1 MADTASDEVF
11 ERVRDEYMPGVYD
24 EIRQLAQRKSAGT
37 ELRPLDVFRAFE
49 EYFAGLPR
57 GREGTGQALST
68 FIHEHIF
75 LLSALFLTIVFGLF
89 GLYHGEEDEVSS
101 FLDIAKIFAGAVVGG
116 AAGSTV
122 ASMTRRRGA
131 GGAQPGR

>member
-1 MADTASDEVF
+1 MSNEASDAVF
-11 ERVRDEYMPGVYD
+11 ERVRDEYMPGVYR
-24 EIRQLAQRKSAGT
+24 EIRALAQKKSGGG
-37 ELRPLDVFRAFE
+37 ELRSLDVFRAFE

-57 GREGTGQALST
+57 ASERQALSG
-68 FIHEHIF
+68 FVHEHVF

-122 ASMTRRRGA
+122 ASMARRRGGP
-131 GGAQPGR
+131 GGTRA

>member
-1 MADTASDEVF
+1 MADKASDAVF
-11 ERVRDEYMPGVYD
+11 DRVRDEYMPPVYE
-24 EIRQLAQRKSAGT
+24 EIRQMAQRKCGGN
-37 ELRPLDVFRAFE
+37 ELRPLEVFRAFE

-57 GREGTGQALST
+57 GAGRGIST
-68 FIHEHIF
+68 FVQEHIF

-122 ASMTRRRGA
+122 ASMARRRGGPA
-131 GGAQPGR
+131 GR

>member
-1 MADTASDEVF
+1 MPNDAPNAVF
-11 ERVRDEYMPGVYD
+11 DRVRDEYMPAIYE
-24 EIRQLAQRKSAGT
+24 EIRLQAQRKCGGG

-49 EYFAGLPR
+49 EYFSGLPR
-57 GREGTGQALST
+57 GVRTQSAFFQEN
-68 FIHEHIF
+68 IF

-89 GLYHGEEDEVSS
+89 GLYHGDESEVSS

-122 ASMTRRRGA
+122 ASMARRRGS
-131 GGAQPGR
+131 GAPK

>member
-1 MADTASDEVF
+1 MADNASDAVF
-11 ERVRDEYMPGVYD
+11 ERVRDEYMPPVYE
-24 EIRQLAQRKSAGT
+24 EIRQMAQRKCGGN
-37 ELRPLDVFRAFE
+37 ELRPLEVFRAFE

-57 GREGTGQALST
+57 GRSQPGFL
-68 FIHEHIF
+68 HEHIF

-89 GLYHGEEDEVSS
+89 GLYHGDEDEVSS

-122 ASMTRRRGA
+122 ASLTRRRG
-131 GGAQPGR
+131 GSGAR

>member
-1 MADTASDEVF
+1 MASEASNAVF
-11 ERVRDEYMPGVYD
+11 ERVRDEYMPPVYE
-24 EIRQLAQRKSAGT
+24 EIRLLAQRKCGGG

-49 EYFAGLPR
+49 EYFSGLPR
-57 GREGTGQALST
+57 GRSQPGFLQ
-68 FIHEHIF
+68 EHIF

-89 GLYHGEEDEVSS
+89 GLYHGDEDEVSS

-122 ASMTRRRGA
+122 ASLARRK
-131 GGAQPGR
+131 GGSGGK